1 MESLRRV
8 YGIGEPVRRGME
20 LRIAGMGEWRPRAL
34 GVSAGVH
41 SDILSGRDAEV
52 GWEDVF
58 VGKLFLGGMGVMVMT
73 MMLTCCDLGD
83 ELRDQPDFHSEL
95 ESKMRM
101 NW

>member
-41 SDILSGRDAEV
+41 TDILSGRDAEI

-58 VGKLFLGGMGVMVMT
+58 VGKFTTFLMDV
-73 MMLTCCDLGD
+73 DD
-83 ELRDQPDFHSEL
+83 
-95 ESKMRM
+95 M
-101 NW
+101 NGY

>member
-41 SDILSGRDAEV
+41 TDILSGRDAEI

-58 VGKLFLGGMGVMVMT
+58 VGEFNIILLER
-73 MMLTCCDLGD
+73 GD
-83 ELRDQPDFHSEL
+83 GHANRFNFHRRRASRSARL
-95 ESKMRM
+95 PF
-101 NW
+101 